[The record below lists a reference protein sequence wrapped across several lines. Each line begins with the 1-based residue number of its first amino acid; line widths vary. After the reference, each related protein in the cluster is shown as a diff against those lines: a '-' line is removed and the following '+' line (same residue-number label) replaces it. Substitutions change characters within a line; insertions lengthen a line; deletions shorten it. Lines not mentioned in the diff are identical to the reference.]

1 MSEKVL
7 LSKLCQGRRPGLINR
22 PVHDHGAAM
31 KVWGQ
36 WWGGGLVTWSWQQ
49 ETGRQGPSPQP
60 GFNLWPSAK
69 HLASVGPCASWGGV
83 GPHGLQWLKD
93 PFVGSTSRSQ
103 EVNSEGILKAQMYLA
118 SVCVQS
124 WPSVS
129 AWSFKFYLHG
139 PHNNWDGKLVCFM
152 EFWANSN

>member
-49 ETGRQGPSPQP
+49 ETGR
-60 GFNLWPSAK
+60 
-69 HLASVGPCASWGGV
+69 
-83 GPHGLQWLKD
+83 
-93 PFVGSTSRSQ
+93 
-103 EVNSEGILKAQMYLA
+103 
-118 SVCVQS
+118 
-124 WPSVS
+124 
-129 AWSFKFYLHG
+129 
-139 PHNNWDGKLVCFM
+139 
-152 EFWANSN
+152 

>member
-7 LSKLCQGRRPGLINR
+7 LSKLCQGRRPGLISR

-49 ETGRQGPSPQP
+49 ETGRQP

-69 HLASVGPCASWGGV
+69 HLASVGPCASWGG
-83 GPHGLQWLKD
+83 GWSPW
-93 PFVGSTSRSQ
+93 
-103 EVNSEGILKAQMYLA
+103 A
-118 SVCVQS
+118 SVVE
-124 WPSVS
+124 
-129 AWSFKFYLHG
+129 G
-139 PHNNWDGKLVCFM
+139 PICWQHLQKSGG
-152 EFWANSN
+152 E